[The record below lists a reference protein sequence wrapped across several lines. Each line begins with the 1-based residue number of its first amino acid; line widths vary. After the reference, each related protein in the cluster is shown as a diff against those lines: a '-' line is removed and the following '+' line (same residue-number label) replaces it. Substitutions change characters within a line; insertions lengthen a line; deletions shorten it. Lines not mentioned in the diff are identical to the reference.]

1 VDLDQTLNDALE
13 LGDEGRWPEMA
24 QLLESALRDEKDD
37 PNLLCWLGVANREMG
52 RDGIAYEFFRRCWEQ
67 EPLDPN
73 VLAMCGAGLA
83 AFDDPDAEAALRAAV
98 LSGPDV
104 AIARVQ
110 YGAYLAREGIFEQA
124 FEHLETAV
132 SLEPEDP
139 AIRGELAIAH
149 ALKGDLAKAA
159 QVFEQTLDLAPDDSW
174 SRVLLGL
181 IYSEM
186 NDAENAAETLLQ
198 AATERPDDAEAQV
211 LAALAAAAVGWDD
224 AAATALARAEYSEE
238 TLDPEVLE
246 EVNERL
252 EEGNDAARSFL
263 RETIGP
269 TALHDRLLQPI

>member
-24 QLLESALRDEKDD
+24 QLLESALRDEADD

-52 RDGIAYEFFRRCWEQ
+52 RDGAAYEFFRRCWEQ

-124 FEHLETAV
+124 FEHLEAAV
-132 SLEPEDP
+132 NLEPEDP

-149 ALKGDLAKAA
+149 ALKGDLAQAA

-211 LAALAAAAVGWDD
+211 LAALAASAVGWDD